1 MPLSQVQGGTS
12 CFYFFLRPSAFRMLQ
27 SRVLQLHLTFD
38 HCPTSSIPLK
48 TLSWVFVSCINL
60 CKQIKFD
67 FLRYSSFF
75 FFFSLFP
82 NPLTPEN
89 RGAADVGI
97 WSFLHVNE
105 EVLLQGIFIW
115 VCLALD
121 LTSPPLH
128 YKEVGLQAAGL
139 STKPIFFPP

>member
-48 TLSWVFVSCINL
+48 TLSWVFVSY
-60 CKQIKFD
+60 
-67 FLRYSSFF
+67 YSANRLSLISWGTPLFF
-75 FFFSLFP
+75 FFFPLFP